1 MFFSFVCVV
10 MLISPLSA
18 VSRVV
23 RERAAEVGLPY
34 KRVCLT
40 ISDVTSVNT
49 RRFVHGPYGDFVGD
63 TRSTATEQADA
74 RVCLVDEDLLAPVG
88 AFHFFA
94 QASPGTAGVE

>member
-10 MLISPLSA
+10 MLISPLSS
-18 VSRVV
+18 VS

-40 ISDVTSVNT
+40 ISDVLSVNT

-74 RVCLVDEDLLAPVG
+74 RVCLVDEDLLAPVF
-88 AFHFFA
+88 AFLLC
-94 QASPGTAGVE
+94 QDVLY